1 MDYLENN
8 TPFSHKKVWEK
19 RDFGFVEHLTSF
31 ELEARIGSKKKQ
43 HDGTKK
49 KRKGKVLNS
58 NLERENFKV
67 PKHQEDK

>member
-1 MDYLENN
+1 
-8 TPFSHKKVWEK
+8 
-19 RDFGFVEHLTSF
+19 
-31 ELEARIGSKKKQ
+31 LEARIGSKKKQ